1 MNHEYNFNKLDSFH
15 KRLCYAEE
23 PVVKRAND
31 RNYDFLM
38 INPQFFRASLGVEQN
53 RMFRLIA
60 ISCCSAR
67 VGDLIVGA
75 LV

>member
-1 MNHEYNFNKLDSFH
+1 MNHEYNFNKLDFFH

-38 INPQFFRASLGVEQN
+38 INPLPIFKRP
-53 RMFRLIA
+53 
-60 ISCCSAR
+60 
-67 VGDLIVGA
+67 
-75 LV
+75 